1 MIDQGARGLGG
12 VALAPERNAEPIA
25 DLGMLAV
32 ELSDSAAAEHGAVP
46 GGDQEHDLA
55 AAGIGGGE
63 KGLRVRERVGMRN
76 AQRVLGDA
84 AVVDQGGDRCGVL
97 EPRCAQYQPLGLE
110 DRN

>member
-1 MIDQGARGLGG
+1 
-12 VALAPERNAEPIA
+12 
-25 DLGMLAV
+25 MLAV
-32 ELSDSAAAEHGAVP
+32 ELSDSAAAERGAVP

-55 AAGIGGGE
+55 PAGIGVGE

-84 AVVDQGGDRCGVL
+84 AVVDQGDDRRGVL